1 MRCVVKLPSFRACSF
16 AVFLVLFCASGAF
29 AQAADHARE
38 FTVEIAGEELWKETG
53 VELQPGD
60 RLILTASGELQYLG
74 EKPTGPEGMPRGW
87 KDLLRLLPLNQAG
100 RGALLGRISDSG
112 QPFLIGERREMT
124 AGAAGRL
131 FLGINQTSSDTG
143 KGSYTV
149 RITLTAS
156 ESAAMPAV
164 ERFAAREVDS
174 LPGITR
180 KLFEK
185 IPRRVKDP
193 DGTPGDMVNFLLLG
207 DEETIRQALQ
217 EAGWVKVDR
226 TTKDS
231 LLRGAIATLSK
242 QAYVE
247 LPMSELHL
255 FGRGQDYGFAHAEP
269 FVVVARRH
277 HFRIWKASFEVEG
290 QAVWVGAG
298 THDIGFERDQRKDR
312 ITHKIDP
319 NVDEER
325 EFIRAS
331 LSQTGRVADI
341 TYLTPREPI
350 RKAKTAH
357 GADYY
362 SDGRVLVMRLPSSG
376 LDRSQMFS
384 RLFCSVLAAQP
395 DAKEWGDCAQYIEK
409 SDAGQA
415 ELSPIPTQ
423 YRILIV
429 PGVMNSCAEST
440 PAYQEGQQYLRE
452 KYGLTVDLLAV
463 PNESAESNAWT
474 IADWLQ
480 QQRFTDPR
488 KFIVFGYSKGAPDLH
503 TMLAL
508 EPDAAEHV
516 AAFVSV
522 AGAIGGS
529 PIADVMPAIAD
540 RWMNQMQFGTCRG
553 SMAEAFKSLKR
564 EVRQAFNRQYPTPR
578 VPSYSLAAVADEGRV
593 SRMLKQTWQLMSSYD
608 RRQDG
613 QLTIADATVPGSL
626 FLGSVLAD
634 HFAVALPLA
643 NAPEEAIRSMV
654 DRNRYPR
661 TALLEAMVRFVVQD
675 LESRKPTP

>member
-1 MRCVVKLPSFRACSF
+1 LLSSAAAC
-16 AVFLVLFCASGAF
+16 C
-29 AQAADHARE
+29 AQAEGSARE
-38 FTVEIAGEELWKETG
+38 SAVEISGEEAWKDSG
-53 VELQPGD
+53 LELRAGD

-74 EKPTGPEGMPRGW
+74 EKPTGPEGMSRGW
-87 KDLLRLLPLNQAG
+87 KDLLRMLPLNQAG
-100 RGALLGRISDSG
+100 RGALLGRIGDSG

-124 AGAAGRL
+124 AGSGGRL
-131 FLGINQTSSDTG
+131 FLGINQASGDTG
-143 KGSYTV
+143 RGSYAV
-149 RITLTAS
+149 RIRVAAGD
-156 ESAAMPAV
+156 SAVAMPA
-164 ERFAAREVDS
+164 AARFEPREVAS
-174 LPGITR
+174 LAGITR

-185 IPRRVKDP
+185 IPRRVQDP

-207 DEETIRQALQ
+207 DEETVKQALQ
-217 EAGWVKVDR
+217 DAGWVKVDR

-255 FGRGQDYGFAHAEP
+255 FDRGQDYGFAHAEP

-277 HFRIWKASFEVEG
+277 HFRIWKAPFQVDG
-290 QAVWVGAG
+290 QTVWVGAG
-298 THDIGFERDQRKDR
+298 THDIGFERDQRNNK

-319 NVDEER
+319 NVDLER
-325 EFIRAS
+325 EFIRES
-331 LSQTGRVADI
+331 LAQTGRVAEI
-341 TYLTPREPI
+341 TYLTPRNPI
-350 RKAKTAH
+350 RKSKTAH
-357 GADYY
+357 GADYH

-376 LDRSQMFS
+376 LDRAQMFS
-384 RLFCSVLAAQP
+384 RMFCSVLAAQP
-395 DAKEWGDCAQYIEK
+395 DAKEWGDCAQYIEQPQ
-409 SDAGQA
+409 AGKL
-415 ELSPIPTQ
+415 ELAPLSTQ
-423 YRILIV
+423 YRVLIV

-463 PNESAESNAWT
+463 PNESAEDNAWT
-474 IADWLQ
+474 IADWLS
-480 QQRFTDPR
+480 QQRRSDPR
-488 KFIVFGYSKGAPDLH
+488 KFIVFGYSKGGPDLH

-508 EPDAAEHV
+508 EPDAVEHV

-540 RWMNQMQFGTCRG
+540 RWMNQMKFGTCRG

-578 VPSYSLAAVADEGRV
+578 VPSYSLAAVADESRV
-593 SRMLKQTWQLMSSYD
+593 SKMLKQTWQLMSSYD

-661 TALLEAMVRFVVQD
+661 TALLEAMIRFVVQD
-675 LESRKPTP
+675 LDSRQGKSAARSN